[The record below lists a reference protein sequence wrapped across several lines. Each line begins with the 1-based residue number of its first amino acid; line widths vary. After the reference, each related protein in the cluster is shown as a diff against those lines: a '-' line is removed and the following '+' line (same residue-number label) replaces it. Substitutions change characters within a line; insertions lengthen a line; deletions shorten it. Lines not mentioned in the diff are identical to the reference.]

1 MKNYTDYSD
10 FLKQYESH
18 RDKHEARSHLFREE
32 GFKEMNKKY
41 GPEYNAFEQ
50 MDDMNDPMNENYN

>member
-1 MKNYTDYSD
+1 LKNYTDYSD

-18 RDKHEARSHLFREE
+18 RDKHEARGHLFREE
-32 GFKEMNKKY
+32 GFKEMNEKY

-50 MDDMNDPMNENYN
+50 